1 MSKTIRILGIAD
13 SLRDESPNGSVLR
26 AVAQLAP
33 EDAAIDIFEI
43 DGIPLIRENDPPAE
57 VVELKRR
64 IREAD
69 AVLFVTPE
77 YNYSI
82 PETLK
87 NAIDWTSRPADD
99 NAWSGKPAAVMG
111 ASIGGF
117 GTVRAH
123 YNLRQVMVSLNMF
136 PLNQPEVMIGAA
148 SEHFDTVEKLT
159 DDETKEY
166 VSRVVQSLVDWTRCI
181 DSESDTRRRVA

>member
-87 NAIDWTSRPADD
+87 NAIDWTSRASDD